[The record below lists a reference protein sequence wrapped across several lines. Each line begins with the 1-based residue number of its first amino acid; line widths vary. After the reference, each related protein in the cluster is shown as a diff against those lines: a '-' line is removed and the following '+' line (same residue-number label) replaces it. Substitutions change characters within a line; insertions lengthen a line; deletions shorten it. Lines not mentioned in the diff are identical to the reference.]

1 MHLVIKNMNWI
12 SLLGYLAALCTTL
25 AYLPQA
31 LKIIKTKQTK
41 DLSLL
46 MYFVVTTGLCLWF
59 VYGIFIQD
67 WPMILANGV
76 TMLFTLSILV
86 LKIKYK

>member
-1 MHLVIKNMNWI
+1 MNWV
-12 SLLGYLAALCTTL
+12 SLLGYLAAGCTTI

-46 MYFVVTTGLCLWF
+46 MYFVVTTGLFLWF
-59 VYGIFIQD
+59 MYGVFIHD
-67 WPMILANGV
+67 WPMILANGI
-76 TMLFTLSILV
+76 TMLLTFTILI
-86 LKIKYK
+86 LKIRYK